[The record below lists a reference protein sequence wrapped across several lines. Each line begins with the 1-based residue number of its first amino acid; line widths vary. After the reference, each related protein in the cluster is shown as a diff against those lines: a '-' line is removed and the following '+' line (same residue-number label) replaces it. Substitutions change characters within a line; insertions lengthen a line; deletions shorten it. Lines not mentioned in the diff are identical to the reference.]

1 MKKRIMIGIVLVVLI
16 LSVVGLSRLNGS
28 EERSALFS
36 GQEMTLYKSQ
46 SCGCCSLYASYA
58 EKKMGPIRVENRED
72 MPQIKADL
80 GVPSLLQSCHTLKI
94 GDYFVEGHI
103 PIEAITKLLEEKP
116 DILGIAMPGMPSG
129 SPGMPGAK
137 TGDFVV
143 YAVNRDG
150 SSTEFMRL

>member
-1 MKKRIMIGIVLVVLI
+1 MKKGIIVSIIIGVLV
-16 LSVVGLSRLNGS
+16 LSWIGLGKLNDS
-28 EERSALFS
+28 EEKLTLFS
-36 GQEMTLYKSQ
+36 GQEMTLYKSN
-46 SCGCCSLYASYA
+46 SCGCCSLYANYA
-58 EKKMGPIRVENRED
+58 NKKMGSVNVVNKEN
-72 MPQIKADL
+72 MIQIKTDL
-80 GVPSLLQSCHTLKI
+80 GVPGLLQSCHTLTI

-103 PIEAITKLLEEKP
+103 PIEAITKLLEDKP
-116 DILGIAMPGMPSG
+116 NILGIAMPGMPSG